1 MWKTVVAGGFLL
13 LGGCAGGPGQIA
25 SPACAPHRSAGPCF
39 DATDITD
46 RRNRDDVRDITVR
59 VPDDTRDVTDRR
71 NRDDTTDR
79 TIWCPG

>member
-1 MWKTVVAGGFLL
+1 MAVMAGFLL

-25 SPACAPHRSAGPCF
+25 SSACAFHRSPGYCF

-46 RRNRDDVRDITVR
+46 RRNRDDVRDITVG
-59 VPDDTRDVTDRR
+59 VPDDTRDITDRR

-79 TIWCPG
+79 TVWCPD